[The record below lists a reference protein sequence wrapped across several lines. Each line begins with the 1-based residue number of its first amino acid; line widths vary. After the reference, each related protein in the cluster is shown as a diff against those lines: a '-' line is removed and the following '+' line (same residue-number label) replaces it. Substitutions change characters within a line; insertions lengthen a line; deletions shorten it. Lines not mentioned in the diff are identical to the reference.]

1 MLLTRAV
8 RGSRVLGVSRLSP
21 SPSAALARSHAP
33 PLLPLDCSIQASA
46 AAFAASSAAHGSRT
60 FCAAPEVM
68 LYQYDVCPFCNK
80 VQAFLDFHNVSYT
93 AVEVNPLTK
102 AEMKE
107 VTDYK
112 MVRAADFVCLGLH

>member
-1 MLLTRAV
+1 MLLTRAA
-8 RGSRVLGVSRLSP
+8 RGSRVLGVSRLFLSLLQLH
-21 SPSAALARSHAP
+21 SLTRAAVAAA
-33 PLLPLDCSIQASA
+33 DCSIQASA

-80 VQAFLDFHNVSYT
+80 VQAFLDFHDVSYT